1 MAAKVKVEGIPQ
13 TTAAFNKVS
22 NEIKDLSAAHQAEAN
37 MLLPDIKSATRKRS
51 GDLAGAWQGDGIAT
65 EAKFINSV
73 VYAGVQEYGWGSH
86 NIEPTNAITQ
96 AFERNSERTEAIY
109 ADAIG
114 DIAKRAGFDTK

>member
-1 MAAKVKVEGIPQ
+1 MTAKVKVDGIPQ
-13 TTAAFNKVS
+13 TTAALNKVA
-22 NEIKDLSAAHQAEAN
+22 NQIQDLSQAHQAEAN
-37 MLLPDIKSATRKRS
+37 MLLPDIKAATRKRS

-73 VYAGVQEYGWGSH
+73 VYAGVQEYGWSGH

-96 AFERNSERTEAIY
+96 AFERNSGQTEAIY

-114 DIAKRAGFDTK
+114 DIARRAGFDTK